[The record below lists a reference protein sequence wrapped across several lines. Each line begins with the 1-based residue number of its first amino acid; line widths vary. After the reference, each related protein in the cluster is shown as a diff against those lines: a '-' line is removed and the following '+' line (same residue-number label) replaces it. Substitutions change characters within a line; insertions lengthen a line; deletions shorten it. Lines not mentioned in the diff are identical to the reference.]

1 MARVNP
7 TRMELLALRAQIRTA
22 SEGARLLKG
31 KRDALMREFLKAVD
45 TVVDS
50 RHELADLCAAGM
62 NIVNTAKALEGE
74 ACLESAAMG
83 TRRALPLEVRDKR
96 IWGVAVPEIE
106 LRDLVRAFDARGY
119 NPATTPVL
127 VEETA
132 AAFEKILNQALVIA
146 VQETRLRRL
155 GEEVRVTSSRVN
167 ALEQILIPGL
177 RSDVA
182 GILAVLEER
191 AREEVFRLK
200 RLKRRS
206 RATPDAAAGAAQL

>member
-1 MARVNP
+1 MAHVNP
-7 TRMELLALRAQIRTA
+7 TRMELLALKAQIGTA
-22 SEGARLLKG
+22 VEGARLLRG
-31 KRDALMREFLKAVD
+31 KRDALMKEFLAAVD

-50 RHELADLCAAGM
+50 RHELSDLCRTGM
-62 NIVNTAKALEGE
+62 STVHAAKALEGE
-74 ACLESAAMG
+74 FVLESAAMG
-83 TRRALPLEVRDKR
+83 TRRSLPLEVHDKR

-106 LRDLVRAFDARGY
+106 ARDLVRAFDARGY

-132 AAFEKILNQALVIA
+132 AAFEKILNQTLVIA

-155 GEEVRVTSSRVN
+155 GEEIRATGSRVN
-167 ALEQILIPGL
+167 ALEQVLIPGL

-191 AREEVFRLK
+191 AREETFRLK

-206 RATPDAAAGAAQL
+206 RAAQV

>member
-1 MARVNP
+1 MPHVNP
-7 TRMELLALRAQIRTA
+7 TRMQLLALKGQIVTA
-22 SEGARLLKG
+22 AEGARLLKG
-31 KRDALMREFLKAVD
+31 KRDALMREFQSAVD
-45 TVVDS
+45 TVIDS
-50 RHELADLCAAGM
+50 RQELTDLCRAGM
-62 NIVNTAKALEGE
+62 NTVNAAKALEGE
-74 ACLESAAMG
+74 FCLESAAMG

-106 LRDLVRAFDARGY
+106 LRDIVRAFDARGY
-119 NPATTPVL
+119 NPATTPVI

-155 GEEVRVTSSRVN
+155 GEEIRKTSSRVN

-191 AREEVFRLK
+191 SREETFRLK
-200 RLKRRS
+200 RLKHKPR
-206 RATPDAAAGAAQL
+206 GADG

>member
-7 TRMELLALRAQIRTA
+7 TRMQLLALKGQIVTA
-22 SEGARLLKG
+22 AEGARLLKG
-31 KRDALMREFLKAVD
+31 KRDALMREFQSAVD
-45 TVVDS
+45 TVIDS
-50 RHELADLCAAGM
+50 RQELTDLCRAGM
-62 NIVNTAKALEGE
+62 NTVNAAKALEGE
-74 ACLESAAMG
+74 FCLESAAMG

-106 LRDLVRAFDARGY
+106 LRDIVRAFDARGY
-119 NPATTPVL
+119 NPATTPVI

-155 GEEVRVTSSRVN
+155 GEEIRKTSSRVN

-191 AREEVFRLK
+191 SREETFRLK
-200 RLKRRS
+200 RLKHKPR
-206 RATPDAAAGAAQL
+206 GADG